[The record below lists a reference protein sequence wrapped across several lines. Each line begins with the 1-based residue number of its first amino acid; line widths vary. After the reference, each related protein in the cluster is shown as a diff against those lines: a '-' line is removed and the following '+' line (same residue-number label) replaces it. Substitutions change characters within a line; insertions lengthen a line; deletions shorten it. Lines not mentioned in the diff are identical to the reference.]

1 MRVNPFSLDGKTILI
16 TGASSGIG
24 RATAIE
30 CAAAGARTLVL
41 VGRRQSSL
49 EETASMIATGCDTR
63 IELCDIS
70 VAEEVQGMVER
81 LPVLDGAVLN
91 AGMNKMRPLQFI
103 TEKDLDSIF
112 SINCFS
118 PMLTVKQLVKKKK
131 LTSSSSIVFTSSI
144 SGYTN
149 VSLGNATYG
158 ASKNALTAFMKY
170 SALELAARGIRCNAV
185 HPGRIDTPLI
195 HSGITDEE
203 MNARDMER
211 YPLKRYGRPE
221 EVAYAIVYLLSEAAA
236 WITGSSLVID
246 GGRSLV

>member
-1 MRVNPFSLDGKTILI
+1 MRFNPFSLDGKTILI

-49 EETASMIATGCDTR
+49 EETASIMATGCDTR

>member
-1 MRVNPFSLDGKTILI
+1 MRFNPFSLDGKTILI

-49 EETASMIATGCDTR
+49 EETASIMATGCDTR

-70 VAEEVQGMVER
+70 VAEEVQDMVER
-81 LPVLDGAVLN
+81 LPVLDGVVLN
-91 AGMNKMRPLQFI
+91 AGMNKMRPVQFI

-131 LTSSSSIVFTSSI
+131 LASSSSIVFTSSI

>member
-1 MRVNPFSLDGKTILI
+1 MRFNPFSLNGKTILI

-49 EETASMIATGCDTR
+49 EETASIMATGCDTR

-70 VAEEVQGMVER
+70 VAEEVQDMVER
-81 LPVLDGAVLN
+81 LPVLDGVVLN
-91 AGMNKMRPLQFI
+91 AGMNKMRPVQFI

-131 LTSSSSIVFTSSI
+131 LASSSSIVFTSSI

-170 SALELAARGIRCNAV
+170 SALELAARGIRCNTV

>member
-1 MRVNPFSLDGKTILI
+1 
-16 TGASSGIG
+16 
-24 RATAIE
+24 
-30 CAAAGARTLVL
+30 
-41 VGRRQSSL
+41 
-49 EETASMIATGCDTR
+49 
-63 IELCDIS
+63 
-70 VAEEVQGMVER
+70 
-81 LPVLDGAVLN
+81 
-91 AGMNKMRPLQFI
+91 MRPVQFI

-131 LTSSSSIVFTSSI
+131 LASSSSIVFTSSI